1 MNKKIYIPPVTLS
14 VPMDMASTILAGSQ
28 VQGPDAESKGHD
40 FFDDEEEL
48 GSENAWGSQDR
59 ADGWRDAYNP
69 W

>member
-28 VQGPDAESKGHD
+28 PADAESKRHD

>member
-28 VQGPDAESKGHD
+28 SPSADSKGHD